1 MAKKSLLFLSLLL
14 AMATGIRAEQYGDW
28 TYLPNTNGWEC
39 RITGYTGSD
48 RSSIVIPKQINGY
61 TVTSVSADFSG
72 YSMVTLA
79 FYQDTQIAL
88 MPYVQNCK
96 SLTKIEL
103 IDDAG
108 QTVATNRLPDSM
120 TDIANAFKGS
130 GISYLTMPNVTTVG
144 DFAFEGCNNLQSVT
158 FEKAAYIG
166 DCAFQKITPADEE
179 KKCVVTYPGPMS
191 DWSWTKYQYSKNLV
205 VDCTDGSCGWCG
217 DKWNNTLYQD
227 ACLLWTLDTSGHL
240 NIDCIPLDDFFENYG
255 PQQVLRLPKTF
266 WDKSLV
272 KSITLNRVY
281 RINNSA
287 FKVYPDLETVVIG
300 SGLVSI
306 GNEAFTRC
314 TQLKTVVLPAT
325 LTKLEEQALSDC
337 SSLSDLYFEGSEY
350 QWNHNVTKSFGWN
363 NGVSS
368 SFVVHWRCAVTFD
381 MHGHG
386 TAPDSQS
393 PWSSE
398 GATVTRPADPTAN
411 GYVFTGWYTDADCT
425 TLYDFNTEVN
435 HDLTIHA
442 GWASQP
448 CAATLTAAETVDI
461 PYGQE
466 WTEIPVTVSSLT
478 LGWFQNEGQ
487 PARQAHEMKVTPFI
501 GSGAGASFYFIGTS
515 GNLTA
520 YRGIGEKNLGNGLSK
535 PFTEAGGSTNLWVY
549 IPQETWES
557 AEGGSYV
564 QSLNYDAVFFCTAV
578 TPAERYNYYETIG
591 IGNIGQVTVRLNIP
605 QAVTLTFDA
614 NGGNGEMTPVNTR
627 MGFAAQVPDCA
638 FTNGEN
644 LFIEW
649 NTEPDGSGTTYLPGE
664 ELTVQDDV
672 TLYAQWGK
680 EYVIDLTGTSELVVP
695 DMLLGELTTLG
706 GYFEN
711 IPDDDGNDQMILDLN
726 LDGTPDLLMVF
737 PEYDFEE
744 EAFVGEPLLR
754 KLAGADDLTANYRF
768 RLDFELDEAYQ
779 LVLFKF
785 GNNYDEM
792 AQPVVELLYC
802 DIDNTYYLLP
812 DLEDGRKHS
821 VMLYGN
827 TLFRNGVWNTLCLP
841 FDLNSLASTSL
852 EGATVMALTSSTFAD
867 GTLTLNFS
875 AVSPQRG
882 TEGGLQGLGT
892 LIPAGTPFLVKLA
905 EGANNADLMN
915 PVFHN
920 VIINNVL
927 RPVET
932 DVVTFQGHYGTMSKE
947 EDRSMLFLDYN
958 NRLDWPQSLM
968 TFYAFTG
975 WFQLK
980 GNLEARENVQ
990 NYVLNLGDE
999 VITGTFGDN
1008 ISTDNASQFSVLNSQ
1023 FFAKQSG
1030 KAERSTL
1037 SSQFSNGWYT
1047 LDGRKLSG
1055 KPTAKGVYLWNNK
1068 KIIVK

>member
-14 AMATGIRAEQYGDW
+14 AMATGTRAEQDGDW

-48 RSSIVIPKQINGY
+48 KSSITIPKQIKGY

-72 YSMVTLA
+72 YSMLGLA
-79 FYQDTQIAL
+79 FYQDTQIRE

-96 SLTKIEL
+96 SLRSIDL
-103 IDDAG
+103 IDDDL
-108 QTVATNRLPDSM
+108 QTVASDRLPDSM

-130 GISYLTMPNVTTVG
+130 GITKLTMPNVTSVG
-144 DFAFEGCNNLQSVT
+144 DFAFEGCNYLESVT
-158 FEKAAYIG
+158 FGKAAYIG
-166 DCAFQKITPADEE
+166 DCAFQKITPNDPSMR
-179 KKCVVTYPGPMS
+179 CVVTYPGPMS
-191 DWSWTKYQYSKNLV
+191 DWSWTKYQYSKNIV
-205 VDCTDGSCGWCG
+205 INCTDGSCGWCG

-240 NIDCIPLDDFFENYG
+240 NIDCIPMDDFFENYG
-255 PQQVLRLPKTF
+255 PKQVLSLPVKI
-266 WDKSLV
+266 WDKENV
-272 KSITLNRVY
+272 KSVTMNHVY
-281 RINNSA
+281 AIGINA
-287 FKVYPDLETVVIG
+287 FFACKNLESVVIG
-300 SGLVSI
+300 PGLVSI
-306 GNEAFTRC
+306 GQRAFDSC
-314 TQLKTVVLPAT
+314 DKIPSIVLPSSVT
-325 LTKLEEQALSDC
+325 YIGVHSFFGC

-350 QWNHNVTKSFGWN
+350 QWNHKVTKDQGWN

-368 SFVVHWRCAVTFD
+368 SFKVHWRCAVTFD

-393 PWSSE
+393 PWSDE
-398 GATVTRPADPTAN
+398 GATVTHPADPTAN
-411 GYVFTGWYTDADCT
+411 GYVFTGWYTDANCT
-425 TLYDFNTEVN
+425 TLYDFDTEVN
-435 HDLTIHA
+435 HDLNIHA
-442 GWASQP
+442 GWASQS
-448 CAATLTAAETVDI
+448 CATTLTAAATVDI

-466 WTEIPVTVSSLT
+466 WTEIPVKVNSLT

-520 YRGIGEKNLGNGLSK
+520 YRGIGEKTIGNSLSQ

-564 QSLNYDAVFFCTAV
+564 QNLNYDAVFFCTAV

-644 LFIEW
+644 VFIEW

-664 ELTVQDDV
+664 ELTAQADV

-680 EYVIDLTGTSELVVP
+680 EYVIDLTSTSELVVSWE
-695 DMLLGELTTLG
+695 LLGELTTLG

-711 IPDDDGNDQMILDLN
+711 IADDDGNNQMILDLN

-737 PEYDFEE
+737 PEYDFDKEE
-744 EAFVGEPLLR
+744 FVGEPLLR

-768 RLDFELDEAYQ
+768 RLDLMLDEAYQ

-785 GNNYDEM
+785 DNDYDEM

-812 DLEDGRKHS
+812 DLDDGRKHS

-827 TLFRNGVWNTLCLP
+827 MLFRNGVWNTLCLP
-841 FDLNSLASTSL
+841 FDLNSFASTSL
-852 EGATVMALTSSTFAD
+852 EGATAMALESSTISN

-875 AVSPQRG
+875 AVSPQGG
-882 TEGGLQGLGT
+882 TEGGLQGLG
-892 LIPAGTPFLVKLA
+892 LPAGTPFLVKLA
-905 EGANNADLMN
+905 EGTNNDDLMN

-932 DVVTFQGHYGTMSKE
+932 DVVTFQGQYGPMSKE
-947 EDRSMLFLDYN
+947 EDRSMLFLDYD
-958 NRLDWPQSLM
+958 NRLDWPQSSM
-968 TFYAFTG
+968 TFYAFMG

-980 GNLEARENVQ
+980 GDLEAMENVQ

-999 VITGTFGDN
+999 VITGTFGD
-1008 ISTDNASQFSVLNSQ
+1008 TDVATGIDEASPLNSQ
-1023 FFAKQSG
+1023 FSD
-1030 KAERSTL
+1030 
-1037 SSQFSNGWYT
+1037 GWYT
-1047 LDGRKLSG
+1047 IDGRKLNG

-1068 KIIVK
+1068 KVIVK